1 MSDKLSTAKQRQD
14 LGYMRKLMGF
24 DDDIYYEMMFNR
36 YGVRSS
42 KDLTQKQ
49 INEYINYL
57 RDNAIQTGAFK
68 PKASFNKYKYNN
80 LANRDKKM
88 ASPKQ
93 LRKIEAMWLDRTKA
107 KTNEEKAKA
116 LKSFIKR
123 ITGKEGITFL
133 TAVDVRKIINALEN
147 M

>member
-1 MSDKLSTAKQRQD
+1 MSDKLSTPKQRQD
-14 LGYMRKLMGF
+14 LGYMRKLIGF
-24 DDDIYYEMMFNR
+24 DDDTYYEMMYNR

-42 KDLTQKQ
+42 KDLTQSQ
-49 INEYINYL
+49 ITEYINFL
-57 RDNAIQTGAFK
+57 RDNAVQAGIFK
-68 PKASFNKYKYNN
+68 PRASFNKYKYNN

-116 LKSFIKR
+116 LKAFILR
-123 ITGKEGITFL
+123 ITGKEGITFV
-133 TAVDVRKIINALEN
+133 TAVDVKKIINALEN